1 MESIQFMLIESKITV
16 ELYVVVIFVGGRKLT
31 GDLAR
36 AALQGSNFIRTKL
49 ADSNVITFD
58 YIRGAAFNSLRL
70 GGFTIDMLSPLGLSD
85 FGKDLD
91 TQGVNNIT
99 TGRIA
104 YYVLGVLAICKD
116 PKSFRGHNLVNRLQ
130 QGLKQYPVVGFNH
143 PFQYSLAV
151 LALCISGNGQ
161 QFYRDYTL
169 AISKMIRDNVNSNP
183 GHSGDTVSM
192 AIMALTCMY
201 DKQPRPSRCF
211 FWSCYRRRRNSLRYL
226 LRKVITRAALWLK
239 RQQKRDGS
247 FGNSITSALAVQ
259 VMLECITKSVQHKYQ

>member
-1 MESIQFMLIESKITV
+1 MKGNEFL
-16 ELYVVVIFVGGRKLT
+16 R
-31 GDLAR
+31 
-36 AALQGSNFIRTKL
+36 SNL

-70 GGFTIDMLSPLGLSD
+70 GGFTIDMLSSLGLSD

-91 TQGVNNIT
+91 TQGANNIT

-116 PKSFRGHNLVNRLQ
+116 PKSFRGVNLVQRLQ
-130 QGLKQYPVVGFNH
+130 QGLKEYPVTGFDH

-161 QFYRDYTL
+161 NLYRNYTL
-169 AISKMIRDNVNSNP
+169 AIEKMMRDNVSSNP
-183 GHSGDTVSM
+183 GHSSDTVSM

-201 DKQPRPSRCF
+201 DKQPRPKRCYF
-211 FWSCYRRRRNSLRYL
+211 LSCYRRRRHSLRYL
-226 LRKVITRAALWLK
+226 LKRIITRAASWLGK
-239 RQQKRDGS
+239 QQKRDGS

-259 VMLECITKSVQHKYQ
+259 VIRNFLDFLLTL